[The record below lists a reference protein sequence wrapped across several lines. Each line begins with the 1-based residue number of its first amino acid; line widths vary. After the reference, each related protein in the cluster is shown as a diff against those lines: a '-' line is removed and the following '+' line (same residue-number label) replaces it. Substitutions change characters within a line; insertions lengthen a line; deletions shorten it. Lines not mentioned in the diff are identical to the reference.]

1 MRLWHKDLIRVLPKQ
16 QLISQWRECIAI
28 AKSIQQYGSTRHGLV
43 EKVMN
48 YPISH
53 LYYYTDLVVLELIE
67 RGYKVSPF
75 ALRKFEDIMGKIA
88 YRHYD
93 DLVNENELFEG
104 WHDAR
109 YLAQCYYNLQE
120 KYDCGLITEYEWRNI
135 ERQVEESYNELV

>member
-1 MRLWHKDLIRVLPKQ
+1 MRLWHKDLIKVLPKQ

-28 AKSIQQYGSTRHGLV
+28 ARSIQKYGSTRHGLV

-53 LYYYTDLVVLELIE
+53 LYYYTDLVVLELID
-67 RGYKVSPF
+67 RGYNVSPF

-93 DLVNENELFEG
+93 DLVKEEELFEG

-120 KYDCGLITEYEWRNI
+120 KYDCGLITEYEWRTI
-135 ERQVEESYNELV
+135 ERQVEESYNELI